1 MPGSMISVFSH
12 ASDLETA
19 LQNAGYVRLV
29 VTGRGEFHVHFTQIE
44 LQRLRLWAVR
54 EQASR
59 IGYLKVPPD
68 TLLALFPIGDQPSPL
83 WSGASLNRG
92 EILTCGPGHRVHMR
106 TEGPSHW
113 GGVSLPAGE
122 FTAYFGGLTGQV
134 LTMPIAP
141 ERRRRSV
148 AACKRFLQLHAA
160 AIRAAGMRPQTIVDP
175 EAAHGLEQ
183 QLIHS
188 LVGYLSAGRGE
199 DASGPRLCQD
209 VVADLEDLLQSQP
222 EHYADLTALR
232 AELAVPDG
240 HLRRCCKHILGIGP
254 AAYVHLYLADK
265 ARRASR
271 E

>member
-1 MPGSMISVFSH
+1 MISVFSH

-68 TLLALFPIGDQPSPL
+68 TLLALFPIGEQPSQL

-134 LTMPIAP
+134 LTMPITP
-141 ERRRRSV
+141 ERRRSV

-188 LVGYLSAGRGE
+188 LVGCLSAGRGE
-199 DASGPRLCQD
+199 DASGPRLCQV

-222 EHYADLTALR
+222 EHYIDLAALR
-232 AELAVPDG
+232 AELAVPDV

-265 ARRASR
+265 DRRASR